1 MNGLCDECR
10 QDDAVAECG
19 FCNDGRGLCG
29 VCLRDHECKGRIGAA
44 SEELLAALTCEI
56 HGTPLNGN
64 GDCFPCS
71 VAASQIP
78 EPYAGYKEHAEAV
91 TAMHELSGWLLEKG
105 PSDNPVYLTC
115 EQFMFSW
122 ESDLQKALRLA
133 RRKDAEALSTIVED
147 AEHIREVRLLIE
159 REDEKK

>member
-29 VCLRDHECKGRIGAA
+29 VCLLDHECKGRIGA
-44 SEELLAALTCEI
+44 E
-56 HGTPLNGN
+56 
-64 GDCFPCS
+64 
-71 VAASQIP
+71 IP
-78 EPYAGYKEHAEAV
+78 EPYAGYREHAEAV
-91 TAMHELSGWLLEKG
+91 TAMHELSGWVLEKG
-105 PSDNPVYLTC
+105 PSDNPVYLAC

-159 REDEKK
+159 RER